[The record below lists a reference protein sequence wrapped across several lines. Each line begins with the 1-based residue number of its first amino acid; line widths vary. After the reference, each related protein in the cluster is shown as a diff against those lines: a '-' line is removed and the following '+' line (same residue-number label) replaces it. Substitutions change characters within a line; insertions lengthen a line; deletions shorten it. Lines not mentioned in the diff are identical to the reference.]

1 MIVLNITLWTSL
13 FCLVDKIFT
22 YTGLDGIYYFIH
34 AGHNALITYST
45 AQEVYKT
52 FTEFQTIASGSP
64 NYYALELVFA
74 LHIYHIL
81 FYWRKFRYDDWL
93 HHALMIGVALPIGG
107 VLPAGT
113 LLGFSLFFTTGL
125 PGGIDYFLL
134 FLTRNNWIYRN
145 TEKKI
150 NNALAVWIRSPG
162 CVAHAALTIAYL
174 NTQKDIGILYYYLGV
189 LTAALNYWNGQY
201 FMSQVVYDAG
211 KRDLFD

>member
-1 MIVLNITLWTSL
+1 MIVLNITLWTGL
-13 FCLVDKIFT
+13 FCLVDKILST
-22 YTGLDGIYYFIH
+22 THLEGVYYLIH
-34 AGHNALITYST
+34 AGHNALIVQST
-45 AQEVYKT
+45 AREVYKT
-52 FTEFQTIASGSP
+52 FMDFPNIGAEPT

-74 LHIYHIL
+74 LHIYHVL
-81 FYWRKFRYDDWL
+81 MYWRKFRFDDWL

-134 FLTRNNWIYRN
+134 FLTRNEYIRRN
-145 TEKKI
+145 IEKKI
-150 NNALAVWIRSPG
+150 NTALAIWIRSPG
-162 CVAHAALTIAYL
+162 CVAHAALTFAYL
-174 NTQKDIGILYYYLGV
+174 NTQKDASVYYYLGL

-211 KRDLFD
+211 KREILG